1 MTKLDMIKPRVNKTA
16 NAPAYTGVR
25 GFTLIELMITVAII
39 GIIAAI
45 AIPSYRRYAIMNAE
59 RETQAKMLQLK
70 IQLEQWRSSALTYKG
85 FKPKVVASNSTVT
98 YSYDESDN
106 KTIYVPDGSTSTN
119 YRYKITLIDGT
130 VTTDL
135 SDGTVTTKSLVTS
148 GNTVDSATGRAWKM
162 MAEPSSHYV
171 TASKILLSS
180 SGLQCKT
187 KNSDTSVKL
196 ASSSCG
202 TYSESW

>member
-1 MTKLDMIKPRVNKTA
+1 MTKLDMIKPCVNKTA

-59 RETQAKMLQLK
+59 RETQAKMLQLQ

-85 FKPKVVASNSTVT
+85 FQPRVVASDSTVT

-106 KTIYVPDGSTSTN
+106 KTIYVPDGGDASD
-119 YRYKITLIDGT
+119 YHYKITLVDGT
-130 VTTDL
+130 TPAN
-135 SDGTVTTKSLVTS
+135 SLVTAS
-148 GNTVDSATGRAWKM
+148 STTVDTGTGRTWNMLATPN
-162 MAEPSSHYV
+162 PSRLS
-171 TASKILLSS
+171 TAHSLMLTSTGMRCQSKNTL
-180 SGLQCKT
+180 T
-187 KNSDTSVKL
+187 Y
-196 ASSSCG
+196 ASTDCG
-202 TYSESW
+202 TGQESW

>member
-1 MTKLDMIKPRVNKTA
+1 MTKLDMIKLDMIKPRVNKTA

-106 KTIYVPDGSTSTN
+106 KTIYVPDGSTSIN

-130 VTTDL
+130 VTT
-135 SDGTVTTKSLVTS
+135 KSLVTS
-148 GNTVDSATGRAWKM
+148 GDTVDSATGRAWKM

>member
-1 MTKLDMIKPRVNKTA
+1 MIKPRVNKAA
-16 NAPAYTGVR
+16 NAPAYTGMR

-59 RETQAKMLQLK
+59 REAQSKMLQLQ
-70 IQLEQWRSSALTYKG
+70 IELEQWRARALSYQG
-85 FKPKVVASNSTVT
+85 FQPRIVASDSTVT
-98 YSYDESDN
+98 YAYDDVGVN
-106 KTIYVPDGSTSTN
+106 KTIYVPDGSKSTN
-119 YRYKITLIDGT
+119 YRYKITLIDSK
-130 VTTDL
+130 VTTDPN
-135 SDGTVTTKSLVTS
+135 DGAVTTKSLVTS
-148 GNTVDSATGRAWKM
+148 GNSVDSATGRAWKM
-162 MAEPSSHYV
+162 MAEPSSNYI

-180 SGLQCKT
+180 NGLQCKT

>member
-1 MTKLDMIKPRVNKTA
+1 MIKPRVSKTA
-16 NAPAYTGVR
+16 NEPAYTGVR

-45 AIPSYRRYAIMNAE
+45 AIPSYRRYAITNAE
-59 RETQAKMLQLK
+59 RETQAKMLQLQ
-70 IQLEQWRSSALTYKG
+70 IQLERWRASALTYKG

-130 VTTDL
+130 VTT
-135 SDGTVTTKSLVTS
+135 KSLVTS
-148 GNTVDSATGRAWKM
+148 DTSVDSATGRAWKM
-162 MAEPSSHYV
+162 MAEPSSNYI

-180 SGLQCKT
+180 NGLQCKT

-202 TYSESW
+202 TYTESW